1 MATEKNEPSL
11 RPEPTRT
18 ESRLGDLFARVESLL
33 ISVVAFFLIAFVIIA
48 LLAVVKEVR
57 GPLLDYDFGAA
68 AIKGTDATFLAIIL
82 LELLHTTL
90 SRGPISQQLQEFLVI
105 GVTATV
111 RHGLDIAASRD
122 SGARDSVINLAIN
135 AAGALVLVLAL
146 WLVRHQVRAD
156 ERAARGV
163 EPPTDAGSEGAEDAS
178 QIPY

>member
-1 MATEKNEPSL
+1 M
-11 RPEPTRT
+11 
-18 ESRLGDLFARVESLL
+18 
-33 ISVVAFFLIAFVIIA
+33 
-48 LLAVVKEVR
+48 
-57 GPLLDYDFGAA
+57 
-68 AIKGTDATFLAIIL
+68 
-82 LELLHTTL
+82 
-90 SRGPISQQLQEFLVI
+90 QEFLVI